1 MAKRLSEKQK
11 NQIIN
16 EFYSGKTIDNLA
28 NKFNF
33 TKLTISRNLKK
44 NLGEKK
50 YNEIIS
56 KNRSKS
62 KTSYKKNISFISK
75 SQIEQIQDN
84 KNNFSSQENTISE
97 ESLQDQ
103 FKNDSRFFEI
113 TPLIHDIDNISQK
126 DLASIAIADIDF
138 PKVVFM
144 IVNKKIELEIRYLK
158 DYHQWSFLSEK
169 DLNRKVIEI
178 FFDLKNAKRKC
189 VQDHKVIKVPN
200 PRVFKIVAPI
210 LISRGITRII
220 SENQLISL

>member
-1 MAKRLSEKQK
+1 MANRLSLKQK
-11 NQIIN
+11 NEIIS
-16 EFYSGKTIDNLA
+16 EFSNGKTVENLA
-28 NKFNF
+28 YKFNC
-33 TKLTISRNLKK
+33 TKQTITRNLKK

-50 YNEIIS
+50 YKEIIY
-56 KNRSKS
+56 KSKS
-62 KTSYKKNISFISK
+62 LSGTKNNKKINIRNEYQNEQNQETENNSLVYKNNIDKELVKDEI
-75 SQIEQIQDN
+75 IQDP
-84 KNNFSSQENTISE
+84 T
-97 ESLQDQ
+97 
-103 FKNDSRFFEI
+103 FFEI
-113 TPLIHDIDNISQK
+113 TPLIENIDSQPQK
-126 DLASIAIADIDF
+126 DLASLSLADIDF

-158 DYHQWSFLSEK
+158 DFHQWSFLSEK

>member
-1 MAKRLSEKQK
+1 MDDSSRKELS
-11 NQIIN
+11 
-16 EFYSGKTIDNLA
+16 SVP
-28 NKFNF
+28 
-33 TKLTISRNLKK
+33 IS
-44 NLGEKK
+44 
-50 YNEIIS
+50 
-56 KNRSKS
+56 
-62 KTSYKKNISFISK
+62 
-75 SQIEQIQDN
+75 
-84 KNNFSSQENTISE
+84 
-97 ESLQDQ
+97 
-103 FKNDSRFFEI
+103 
-113 TPLIHDIDNISQK
+113 
-126 DLASIAIADIDF
+126 DIDF

>member
-75 SQIEQIQDN
+75 SQVEQIQDN
-84 KNNFSSQENTISE
+84 KNNSSSQENIISE

-144 IVNKKIELEIRYLK
+144 IINKKIELEIKYLK
-158 DYHQWSFLSEK
+158 EYPEWSFLSEK
-169 DLNRKVIEI
+169 DLNRKTIEV
-178 FFDLKNAKRKC
+178 FFDVKNAKRKC
-189 VQDHKVIKVPN
+189 GEDNKVIKVPN
-200 PRVFKIVAPI
+200 TRVFKIVAPI
-210 LISRGITRII
+210 LLSRGITRII

>member
-62 KTSYKKNISFISK
+62 KTSYKKNISLISE
-75 SQIEQIQDN
+75 SQIEQ
-84 KNNFSSQENTISE
+84 SQESKNKFSITKNIVSE
-97 ESLQDQ
+97 EYLQDQ
-103 FKNDSRFFEI
+103 FQNDSRFFEI
-113 TPLIHDIDNISQK
+113 TPLMHDIDNMSQK
-126 DLASIAIADIDF
+126 DLASTAITDIDF
-138 PKVVFM
+138 PKVVYM
-144 IVNKKIELEIRYLK
+144 IINKKIELEIKYLK
-158 DYHQWSFLSEK
+158 EYPEWSFLSEK
-169 DLNRKVIEI
+169 DLNRKTIEI
-178 FFDLKNAKRKC
+178 FVDVKNAKRKC
-189 VQDHKVIKVPN
+189 GDDNKVIKVPN
-200 PRVFKIVAPI
+200 TRVFKIVAPI
-210 LISRGITRII
+210 LLSRGITRII

>member
-62 KTSYKKNISFISK
+62 KTSHKKNISFISK
-75 SQIEQIQDN
+75 SQVEQIQDN
-84 KNNFSSQENTISE
+84 KNNFSSQENIISE

-144 IVNKKIELEIRYLK
+144 IINKKIELEIKYLK
-158 DYHQWSFLSEK
+158 EYPEWSFLSEK
-169 DLNRKVIEI
+169 DLNRKTIEV
-178 FFDLKNAKRKC
+178 FFDVKNAKRKC
-189 VQDHKVIKVPN
+189 GEDNKVIKVPN
-200 PRVFKIVAPI
+200 TRVFKIVAPI
-210 LISRGITRII
+210 LLSRGITRII